1 MARRQ
6 VSERQQYLNQEYAR
20 LRRNLMQ
27 RLRRREKAGHKVD
40 WSTLP
45 RKPKKV
51 TLASLAVY
59 EQGNVIQ
66 QRTGEFKFKRGYRY
80 KARVVESPTH
90 NQYDVDYD
98 AMIRRNREQ
107 IDARIEAKRQIGIDV
122 SRETLEASNDAI
134 APTQLNYIDEV
145 KRMIESLPSEVGF
158 YSASAGQWV
167 NRDNSRYINFLLRLV
182 DRAVEEEGVERMSWY
197 YKQQQNAIAM
207 LCDAEAYGSDEE
219 SVEQH
224 DSALADVIYP
234 STVTYSMWEEM
245 W

>member
-51 TLASLAVY
+51 TLASLSVY

-80 KARVVESPTH
+80 KARVVESPSH

-134 APTQLNYIDEV
+134 A
-145 KRMIESLPSEVGF
+145 
-158 YSASAGQWV
+158 
-167 NRDNSRYINFLLRLV
+167 
-182 DRAVEEEGVERMSWY
+182 
-197 YKQQQNAIAM
+197 M